1 MIAVLFVIIVVVGFA
16 GSNLTVRAL
25 CSILLTGPLAWALL
39 QWARRGRGVLVE
51 GERCTV
57 QICAPRRNLS
67 FAVSDIQGWSINN
80 RDQLQIA
87 FAQPRKTVAG
97 DEPRPPKL
105 RYVVSAALDDPAA
118 LSAALPA
125 SCPFSPEQMRTLAGM
140 RRVRR
145 ALLWSAGLF
154 VGIPLA
160 VVITWRVAA
169 AVWSVIKVS

>member
-1 MIAVLFVIIVVVGFA
+1 MIGVLLVTIVVIP
-16 GSNLTVRAL
+16 NTTVRGL
-25 CSILLTGPLAWALL
+25 CAAFLSGPLAWSALQL
-39 QWARRGRGVLVE
+39 ARRGRGVLVE

-57 QICAPRRNLS
+57 QICAPRRNLN

-87 FAQPRKTVAG
+87 FMQSRKTVAG
-97 DEPRPPKL
+97 DEPRPSQL
-105 RYVVSAALDDPAA
+105 RYVISAALDDPAA

-145 ALLWSAGLF
+145 ALLWGAGLF

-169 AVWSVIKVS
+169 AVWSVIKIS